1 MKAMLPGA
9 FPERAFSV
17 EYAAKDNRYAL
28 ELGEETGVRLRGAQL
43 LAQLLD
49 EAKDAGLGAAYW
61 PAIAKLVDTA

>member
-1 MKAMLPGA
+1 
-9 FPERAFSV
+9 
-17 EYAAKDNRYAL
+17 
-28 ELGEETGVRLRGAQL
+28 L